1 MKLNKQKILSEIE
14 EIRKGKSDRD
24 KLKELLGGEQLK
36 EIFDEDTISSL
47 EEVLIETDKIH
58 NSLSKQEN
66 FDTLEGLLNKKIVG
80 NLGEF
85 YNIKPEFIL
94 TLPKEEQAKLAHTFA
109 EGDKELEEL
118 LQKLWEKNVKTIACG
133 GKREDAY
140 LRVKFPKKDSE
151 NLTRMEAISNK
162 EGNEVD
168 IFTYENEITI
178 TVYGKKQ
185 KLYKD
190 ILSEY
195 KKDKK
200 INKFIEKIINSMEDE
215 KEFIT
220 TIEEKSENMYSEEYV
235 EELVTETAKELYE
248 QHQEEKKILEGT
260 ITQKQEEIVALSQK
274 YDKLCDKHG
283 KLKDFVVHKIGKIP
297 FLGRRVLKMME
308 QETKALPERKEER

>member
-1 MKLNKQKILSEIE
+1 M
-14 EIRKGKSDRD
+14 
-24 KLKELLGGEQLK
+24 
-36 EIFDEDTISSL
+36 
-47 EEVLIETDKIH
+47 
-58 NSLSKQEN
+58 
-66 FDTLEGLLNKKIVG
+66 
-80 NLGEF
+80 
-85 YNIKPEFIL
+85 
-94 TLPKEEQAKLAHTFA
+94 PKEEQAKLAHTFA

-195 KKDKK
+195 NKDKK

-308 QETKALPERKEER
+308 QETKALPEGKEER

>member
-1 MKLNKQKILSEIE
+1 MPN
-14 EIRKGKSDRD
+14 
-24 KLKELLGGEQLK
+24 
-36 EIFDEDTISSL
+36 
-47 EEVLIETDKIH
+47 
-58 NSLSKQEN
+58 
-66 FDTLEGLLNKKIVG
+66 
-80 NLGEF
+80 
-85 YNIKPEFIL
+85 
-94 TLPKEEQAKLAHTFA
+94 EEQAKLAHTFA
-109 EGDKELEEL
+109 EGDKDLEEL

-195 KKDKK
+195 NKDKK

>member
-1 MKLNKQKILSEIE
+1 MKLNKQKILSELE

-195 KKDKK
+195 NKDKK

-308 QETKALPERKEER
+308 QETKALPEGKEER

>member
-1 MKLNKQKILSEIE
+1 MKLDKQKILAQIE
-14 EIRKGKSDRD
+14 EIRKGKSDRS
-24 KLKELLGGEQLK
+24 KLKELLGGEELK

-58 NSLSKQEN
+58 NSLSEQEN
-66 FDTLEGLLNKKIVG
+66 FTTLEGLLNKKILG

-140 LRVKFPKKDSE
+140 LRVKLPKKDSE
-151 NLTRMEAISNK
+151 NLTRMEAVSNK
-162 EGNEVD
+162 EENEVD

-185 KLYKD
+185 ELYKD
-190 ILSEY
+190 VLAEY
-195 KKDKK
+195 NKDKK
-200 INKFIEKIINSMEDE
+200 TNKFIEKLIDSMED
-215 KEFIT
+215 FIKPV
-220 TIEEKSENMYSEEYV
+220 EEKSKNMYSEEYV

-248 QHQEEKKILEGT
+248 QYQEEKKTLEST
-260 ITQKQEEIVALSQK
+260 INKKQEEIEVLSQK
-274 YDKLCDKHG
+274 YDKLLGKHG

-308 QETKALPERKEER
+308 QETKALPEGKEER

>member
-195 KKDKK
+195 NKDKK

-308 QETKALPERKEER
+308 QETKALPEGKEER

>member
-66 FDTLEGLLNKKIVG
+66 FDTFEGLLNKKIVG

-195 KKDKK
+195 NKDKK

>member
-195 KKDKK
+195 NKDKK

>member
-109 EGDKELEEL
+109 EEDKELEEL

-195 KKDKK
+195 NKDKK

-283 KLKDFVVHKIGKIP
+283 KIKDFVVHKIGKIP

>member
-151 NLTRMEAISNK
+151 NLTRMEAVSNK

-195 KKDKK
+195 NKDKK

-260 ITQKQEEIVALSQK
+260 ITQKQEEIEALSQK

-308 QETKALPERKEER
+308 QETKALPEGKEER

>member
-85 YNIKPEFIL
+85 YNIKSEFIL
-94 TLPKEEQAKLAHTFA
+94 TLPNEEQAKLAHTFA

-195 KKDKK
+195 NKDKK

>member
-1 MKLNKQKILSEIE
+1 MKLDKQKILAQIE
-14 EIRKGKSDRD
+14 EIRKGKSDRS
-24 KLKELLGGEQLK
+24 KLKELLGGEELK

-58 NSLSKQEN
+58 NSLSEQEN
-66 FDTLEGLLNKKIVG
+66 FTTLEGLLNKKILG
-80 NLGEF
+80 NLGES

-140 LRVKFPKKDSE
+140 LRVKLPKKDSE
-151 NLTRMEAISNK
+151 NLTRMEAVSNK
-162 EGNEVD
+162 EENEVD

-185 KLYKD
+185 ELYKD
-190 ILSEY
+190 VLAEY
-195 KKDKK
+195 NKDKK
-200 INKFIEKIINSMEDE
+200 TNKFIEKLIDSMEDE
-215 KEFIT
+215 KNFIKPV
-220 TIEEKSENMYSEEYV
+220 EEKSKNMYSEEYV

-248 QHQEEKKILEGT
+248 QYQEEKKTLEST
-260 ITQKQEEIVALSQK
+260 INKKQEEIEVLSQK
-274 YDKLCDKHG
+274 YDKLLGKHG

-308 QETKALPERKEER
+308 QETKALPEGKEER

>member
-94 TLPKEEQAKLAHTFA
+94 TLPKEEQAKLTHTFA

-195 KKDKK
+195 NKDKK

-308 QETKALPERKEER
+308 QETKALPEGKEER

>member
-94 TLPKEEQAKLAHTFA
+94 TLPNEEQAKLAHTFA

-195 KKDKK
+195 NKDKK

>member
-1 MKLNKQKILSEIE
+1 M
-14 EIRKGKSDRD
+14 
-24 KLKELLGGEQLK
+24 
-36 EIFDEDTISSL
+36 
-47 EEVLIETDKIH
+47 
-58 NSLSKQEN
+58 
-66 FDTLEGLLNKKIVG
+66 
-80 NLGEF
+80 
-85 YNIKPEFIL
+85 
-94 TLPKEEQAKLAHTFA
+94 PKEEQAKLTHTFA

-185 KLYKD
+185 KLYND

-195 KKDKK
+195 NKDKK

-308 QETKALPERKEER
+308 QETKALPEGKEER